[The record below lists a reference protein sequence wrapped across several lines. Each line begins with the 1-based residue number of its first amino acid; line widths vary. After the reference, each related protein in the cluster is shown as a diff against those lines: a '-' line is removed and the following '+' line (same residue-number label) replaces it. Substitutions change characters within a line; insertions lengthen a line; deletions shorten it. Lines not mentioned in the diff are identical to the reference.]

1 MVVSPADEPAA
12 PPAITARGIRVSGPW
27 GPVYGPVDLDV
38 PDGGLTVLICPPG
51 TGRTALLMTLA
62 GRMSPNDGTL
72 TVLGATRARE
82 VFKLAALAGVDE
94 IDTVPESVTVRDLLT
109 EQLRWNAAWY
119 RLIRRADDEDLRR
132 VCAPVFGDLPLPHLD
147 QFVEQ
152 LGELDAILLRIALAD
167 TTTPRLLVVGSLDSV
182 ANDQERALLLDRLV
196 DLGTRQ
202 TIVIS
207 SSNPLPDDSPCLQI
221 PVANT
226 TAAELVDQQ
235 KGAK

>member
-1 MVVSPADEPAA
+1 MLVSPADEPAA

-27 GPVYGPVDLDV
+27 GPVYGPVDLEV
-38 PDGGLTVLICPPG
+38 PDGGVTVLICPPG

-72 TVLGATRARE
+72 TVLGANRARD
-82 VFKLAALAGVDE
+82 VFKVAALAGVDE

-119 RLIRRADDEDLRR
+119 ALIRRADDSNLSR

-182 ANDQERALLLDRLV
+182 ADDRERALLLDRLV
-196 DLGTRQ
+196 HLGTRQ
-202 TIVIS
+202 TIVTS
-207 SSNPLPDDSPCLQI
+207 SSNPLPDDSPCQQI
-221 PVANT
+221 SVANT
-226 TAAELVDQQ
+226 TAAELADQQ

>member
-196 DLGTRQ
+196 DLGARQ

-221 PVANT
+221 AVANT